1 MSDAAAKKKIKLRRN
16 VVRAV
21 LILAYLGLM
30 ALVFVQ
36 GKGHTILIDNKDSPD
51 GAYKAFEDIRVAVDR
66 QADSEY
72 MAGDRDMAKVQGQVH
87 RVIIDRQD
95 GSAKIE
101 KTIRLPLGAD
111 TVLLSLPKLVAGAEP
126 YLEPFQAK
134 VAAPADEEAPAAS
147 DGSTLAPEGSV
158 PAEPSTDTSSA
169 SNPSG
174 SASSTSSSDGSSA
187 VFYSEPGGQG
197 TATTDSSSKG
207 ADASSSDDSGEA
219 VFYSEPGGQGTES
232 H

>member
-1 MSDAAAKKKIKLRRN
+1 MSDTAAKKKIRLRRN
-16 VVRAV
+16 LVRAA
-21 LILAYLGLM
+21 LILVYLGLM
-30 ALVFVQ
+30 VLVFVQ
-36 GKGHTILIDNKDSPD
+36 GKGHTILIDNKDS
-51 GAYKAFEDIRVAVDR
+51 GSFTALEGVRVAVDR

-72 MAGDRDMAKVQGQVH
+72 AAGDRDMAKVVGQVH
-87 RVIIDRQD
+87 RVVIDRQD

-126 YLEPFQAK
+126 YLEPFQVK
-134 VAAPADEEAPAAS
+134 VAAPADEEAPAAE
-147 DGSTLAPEGSV
+147 GATLEGAAP
-158 PAEPSTDTSSA
+158 AAPSTETSSTPNAGASSA
-169 SNPSG
+169 SSDDSG
-174 SASSTSSSDGSSA
+174 GA

-197 TATTDSSSKG
+197 TATTDSSSK
-207 ADASSSDDSGEA
+207 DATSSDDSGEA

>member
-1 MSDAAAKKKIKLRRN
+1 
-16 VVRAV
+16 V
-21 LILAYLGLM
+21 
-30 ALVFVQ
+30 
-36 GKGHTILIDNKDSPD
+36 
-51 GAYKAFEDIRVAVDR
+51 
-66 QADSEY
+66 
-72 MAGDRDMAKVQGQVH
+72 GQVH
-87 RVIIDRQD
+87 RVVIDRQD

-126 YLEPFQAK
+126 YLEPFQVK

-147 DGSTLAPEGSV
+147 DGSVVAPEA
-158 PAEPSTDTSSA
+158 PAPAAPSIE
-169 SNPSG
+169 
-174 SASSTSSSDGSSA
+174 ASSTPKANAGSTSSDDSGGA

-197 TATTDSSSKG
+197 KATTDSSSKG
-207 ADASSSDDSGEA
+207 ADAAASDDSGEA